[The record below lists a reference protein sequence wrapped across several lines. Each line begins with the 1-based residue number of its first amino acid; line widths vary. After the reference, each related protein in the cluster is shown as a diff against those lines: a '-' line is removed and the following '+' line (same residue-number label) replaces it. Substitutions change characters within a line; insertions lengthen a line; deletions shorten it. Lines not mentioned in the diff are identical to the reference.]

1 MKNTTNNSTATEY
14 SWQERA
20 LQAEAKASQKQA
32 QLEDAIKEMNYLKA
46 QLRLLQAKRFGASS
60 EKANKE
66 SKNQLKLFDDAF
78 NEAEV
83 TAEPLAQEPELITV
97 PEHQRKRKKAR
108 EVLASKVCLR
118 ILSNTIFLKRKW
130 FVRVAVMKDM

>member
-1 MKNTTNNSTATEY
+1 M
-14 SWQERA
+14 
-20 LQAEAKASQKQA
+20 
-32 QLEDAIKEMNYLKA
+32 
-46 QLRLLQAKRFGASS
+46 LQAKRFGASS

-97 PEHQRKRKKAR
+97 PEHQRKKKKGKR
-108 EVLASKVCLR
+108 GTSLEGLPENIIEYHLPEEEFVYFSPYKKVF
-118 ILSNTIFLKRKW
+118 LSR
-130 FVRVAVMKDM
+130 

>member
-97 PEHQRKRKKAR
+97 PEHQRKKAR